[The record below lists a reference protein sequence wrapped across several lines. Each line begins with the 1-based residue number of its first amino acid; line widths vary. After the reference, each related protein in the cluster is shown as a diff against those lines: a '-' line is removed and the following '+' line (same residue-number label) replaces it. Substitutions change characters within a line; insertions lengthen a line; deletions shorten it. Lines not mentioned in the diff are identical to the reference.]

1 MASVISKTA
10 IGLQQQGN
18 LQVKCPDAPASR
30 DGVATLWVILS
41 LPICLTILVTVIEIG
56 SLWSARSELCT
67 ALESAALAGVKT
79 WGDGIEAGVSA
90 VPATS
95 AARQA
100 AAATFAANT
109 VGGTSW
115 TLDLNDSGTA
125 SSHGNLSCSGEIILG
140 GMLPGSTAV
149 DSGLA
154 PLCGSGTDV
163 EYCVVTRKVLTI
175 STVCSELFGVPIG
188 PFQISA
194 QAAARAGCTGTGAT
208 VANPAVGHISSLSCA
223 E

>member
-1 MASVISKTA
+1 MARAISKTA
-10 IGLQQQGN
+10 IGLLQQVD
-18 LQVKCPDAPASR
+18 LQVKRPDVPASR
-30 DGVATLWVILS
+30 DGVATVWVILS

-90 VPATS
+90 VPATV

-115 TLDLNDSGTA
+115 SLDLNDSGAA

-140 GMLPGSTAV
+140 GVLPGATAA

-154 PLCGSGTDV
+154 PICGSGSDV
-163 EYCVVTRKVLTI
+163 EYCVVTRKVVSI
-175 STVCSELFGVPIG
+175 PAVCSELFGVPVG

-194 QAAARAGCTGTGAT
+194 QAAARAGCTGAGAT
-208 VANPAVGHISSLSCA
+208 VANPAVAHISSLSCT